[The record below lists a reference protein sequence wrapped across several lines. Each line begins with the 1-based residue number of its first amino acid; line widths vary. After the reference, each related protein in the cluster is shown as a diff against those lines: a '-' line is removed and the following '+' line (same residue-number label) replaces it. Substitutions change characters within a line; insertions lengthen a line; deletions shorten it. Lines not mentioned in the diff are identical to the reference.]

1 MRVGISRSSPIQ
13 TLRAFCTSLLQYCSV
28 ACAQHESPACPHQDG
43 TDEGH
48 VGDTGFAQAVAM
60 ADVNGDGALDIFV
73 TNSQESNILFV
84 NIDGSGKFEVHLF
97 SA

>member
-1 MRVGISRSSPIQ
+1 
-13 TLRAFCTSLLQYCSV
+13 
-28 ACAQHESPACPHQDG
+28 
-43 TDEGH
+43 
-48 VGDTGFAQAVAM
+48 M